1 MIGPRRACIGASL
14 AAFGRLS
21 EPSVFREGVTLGGA
35 EAGTL
40 LLLLRSSH
48 PPAGTTVLIASLGYL
63 RTPRGVEA
71 RDPGMAAAKG
81 EEGMIIRENRDSEGG
96 EVS

>member
-40 LLLLRSSH
+40 LLLS
-48 PPAGTTVLIASLGYL
+48 
-63 RTPRGVEA
+63 
-71 RDPGMAAAKG
+71 
-81 EEGMIIRENRDSEGG
+81 
-96 EVS
+96 